1 MAANVIDYSSM
12 TKIRLGGFLGKKYGK
27 HHHFLLGR
35 GDAKEATKA
44 LDANFPGF
52 ARDLADSEMKGLRFA
67 IFKNGKNISEGE
79 LDLGGSRELWFVPV
93 VHGSKRGGM
102 LQTVVGIALVVA
114 ASYFTGGLAAGGA
127 GLLGAGAGSL
137 ATATAAFGFSMIAQ
151 GVIGA
156 LSPQA
161 QGLSQSAAPENRP
174 SYAFGSARNT
184 TASGNP
190 VPICI
195 GERRWGGAI
204 ISFGIYPQDKV

>member
-1 MAANVIDYSSM
+1 MNTAIGYTPT
-12 TKIRLGGFLGKKYGK
+12 TKIRLGGFLGNKYGK
-27 HHHFLLGR
+27 HHSFVLDR

-44 LDANFPGF
+44 LDVNHPGF
-52 ARDLADSEMKGLRFA
+52 ARDLADAESRGLRFA
-67 IFKNGKNISEGE
+67 VFKNGKNIGERE
-79 LDLGGSRELWFVPV
+79 LDLGGARELWFVPV

-102 LQTVVGIALVVA
+102 LQTVVGLALVVA

-127 GLLGAGAGSL
+127 GLLGAGAGSF

-204 ISFGIYPQDKV
+204 ISASIVAQDKA

>member
-1 MAANVIDYSSM
+1 MAATTIHYVPK
-12 TKIRLGGFLGKKYGK
+12 TKIRLGDFLGKKYGK
-27 HHHFLLGR
+27 HHHFVLDR
-35 GDAKEATKA
+35 GDAREAVKA
-44 LDANFPGF
+44 LDANYPGF
-52 ARDLADSEMKGLRFA
+52 ARDVADAEARGLRFA
-67 IFKNGKNISEGE
+67 IFKNGKNIGDGE
-79 LDLGGSRELWFVPV
+79 LDLGGARELWFVPI

-174 SYAFGSARNT
+174 SYAFGSAKNT

-204 ISFGIYPQDKV
+204 ISVSIVAEDKA